1 MELPETVPG
10 FAEAVDDA
18 KKLIESRCR
27 RGGFVA
33 ERGRLFALLAE
44 VDEVRLES
52 AFPKCGVCVEGPDV
66 VCGDRV
72 KNERVRERT
81 ESAVKGRR
89 SAGRGG

>member
-1 MELPETVPG
+1 MELLRTVPD

-33 ERGRLFALLAE
+33 ERGRLFALLA
-44 VDEVRLES
+44 DGDDVRLES
-52 AFPKCGVCVEGPDV
+52 AFPKCGVCVEGLDV

-81 ESAVKGRR
+81 ESAVMGRR
-89 SAGRGG
+89 SVGRDG